1 MNEFEQ
7 KDYNAARSYADA
19 VKTNA
24 DNIMSIFDS
33 IDSSMKSLYGE
44 SWQSSGAD
52 VSNGR
57 YQEIRSKY
65 EVFYNNVVTMRN
77 HIYNVTASNESA
89 DKAVSSNISNI

>member
-1 MNEFEQ
+1 MNEFEE
-7 KDYNAARSYADA
+7 KDYEAARGYADS
-19 VKTNA
+19 VKSNA

-33 IDSSMKSLYGE
+33 IDASMKSLYGD

-57 YQEIRSKY
+57 YQEIRKSY

-77 HIYNVTASNESA
+77 HIYTVTAKNEEADASVSGNVSN
-89 DKAVSSNISNI
+89 V

>member
-1 MNEFEQ
+1 MNEFEE
-7 KDYNAARSYADA
+7 KDYEAARGYADS
-19 VKTNA
+19 VKSNA

-33 IDSSMKSLYGE
+33 IDTSMKSLYGD

-57 YQEIRSKY
+57 YQEIRKSY

-77 HIYNVTASNESA
+77 HIYTVTAKNEEA
-89 DKAVSSNISNI
+89 DASVSGNISNV

>member
-1 MNEFEQ
+1 MNEFEE
-7 KDYNAARSYADA
+7 KDYEAARGYADS
-19 VKTNA
+19 VKSNA

-33 IDSSMKSLYGE
+33 IDSSMKSLYGD

-57 YQEIRSKY
+57 YQEIRKSY

-77 HIYNVTASNESA
+77 HIYTVTAKNEEA
-89 DKAVSSNISNI
+89 DASVSGNISNI

>member
-1 MNEFEQ
+1 MNEFEE
-7 KDYNAARSYADA
+7 KDYEAARGYADS
-19 VKTNA
+19 VKSNA

-33 IDSSMKSLYGE
+33 IDSSMKSLYGD

-57 YQEIRSKY
+57 YQEIRKSY

-77 HIYNVTASNESA
+77 HIYNVTAKNEEA
-89 DKAVSSNISNI
+89 DANVSGNISNV

>member
-1 MNEFEQ
+1 MNEFEE
-7 KDYNAARSYADA
+7 KDYEAARGYADS
-19 VKTNA
+19 VKSNA

-33 IDSSMKSLYGE
+33 IDSSMKSLYGD

-57 YQEIRSKY
+57 YQEIRKSY

-77 HIYNVTASNESA
+77 HIYTVTAKNEEA
-89 DKAVSSNISNI
+89 DASVSGNISNV